1 MAEDKYSA
9 EALLAKEKEVELDT
23 DDVKEEIIKKELIN
37 LSFKKKKLNEEKRQL
52 LILQKVCKRNL
63 TKAL

>member
-23 DDVKEEIIKKELIN
+23 DDVKEEN
-37 LSFKKKKLNEEKRQL
+37 VQVEEKAEDKKN
-52 LILQKVCKRNL
+52 LI
-63 TKAL
+63 

>member
-23 DDVKEEIIKKELIN
+23 NDRDWETNGEY
-37 LSFKKKKLNEEKRQL
+37 L
-52 LILQKVCKRNL
+52 LAFQ
-63 TKAL
+63 